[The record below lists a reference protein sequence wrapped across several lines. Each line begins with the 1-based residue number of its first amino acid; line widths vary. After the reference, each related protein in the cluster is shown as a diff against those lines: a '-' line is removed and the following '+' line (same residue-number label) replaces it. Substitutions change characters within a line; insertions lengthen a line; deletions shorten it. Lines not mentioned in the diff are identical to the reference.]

1 MWWHKL
7 IRDWNKTDY
16 LFFSAFTW
24 ILVFS
29 LLVLVRLIQ
38 GRTPDLVFAA
48 LFSIVMIPVELI
60 ITAAFQKYSSNI
72 EDISSYPAL
81 LPSDFKEDKLLRD
94 DKILIFFY
102 AEWCPFCRK
111 SFRLLKSL
119 DESKAQVFRVDLS
132 DEDNPLWDSL
142 NIKIVPT
149 LIAFKNG
156 TESWRKDGISMIG
169 LTKKDFEQA
178 VTATKTA
185 P

>member
-16 LFFSAFTW
+16 AFFSAFTW

-29 LLVLVRLIQ
+29 LQILIRLIQ
-38 GRTPDLVFAA
+38 GRIPDLVFAA
-48 LFSIVMIPVELI
+48 LLAIIMIPVELLI
-60 ITAAFQKYSSNI
+60 VAAFQKYSSNI
-72 EDISSYPAL
+72 ENISSYPAL
-81 LPSDFKEDKLLRD
+81 QPTDFKDGKLLID
-94 DKILIFFY
+94 DKILVFFY

-111 SFRLLKSL
+111 SFPLLKSL
-119 DESKAQVFRVDLS
+119 NESESKVFRVDLS
-132 DEDNPLWDSL
+132 NLDNPLWDSL

-156 TESWRKDGISMIG
+156 TEYWRKDGISMIG